1 MSEKLTLSSIWEVVK
16 DLETKKSDSDKELGE
31 IRATLVLNFGKN
43 GRYIPD
49 VIQGSESTINMMLK
63 VILRL
68 CENGKAVKG

>member
-16 DLETKKSDSDKELGE
+16 E
-31 IRATLVLNFGKN
+31 RATLVLNFGKN